1 MKNVLVLSIL
11 VCFLLLACAGN
22 SPTSSYTADDFDQLV
37 PCTGAEGDVFA
48 SRQCQQ
54 FYARLSSAPPTTG
67 AAVDNELAASQAG
80 LVRPVSQGKTE
91 VPLRRLGVALIAPV
105 TINNAIQLPFVID
118 SGASDVS
125 IPANVVSAL
134 MQAGTISSADF
145 LGKRTYTLAN
155 GSSVISPMFRI
166 KSLKVG
172 DQVLENVLGSEAPPS
187 GVLLLGQSF
196 LSRFR
201 SWTIDNRRMVLVLE

>member
-54 FYARLSSAPPTTG
+54 FYARLSSAPPTG
-67 AAVDNELAASQAG
+67 ASVDNELAASQAG
-80 LVRPVSQGKTE
+80 LARPVSQGKTE

-145 LGKRTYTLAN
+145 LGKRTYTLAD
-155 GSSVISPMFRI
+155 GSVVRSPMFRI
-166 KSLKVG
+166 RSLKVG
-172 DQVLENVLGSEAPPS
+172 DQVLENVLGSEVPPS
-187 GVLLLGQSF
+187 GALLLGQSF

-201 SWTIDNRRMVLVLE
+201 SWSIDNRRMVLVLE